1 MTLKGPKEAHKEYLY
16 VALNSGKVDLFHS
29 ITLAAM
35 WFDKSYGTV
44 NQI

>member
-1 MTLKGPKEAHKEYLY
+1 MHICVLFQIQETLICCH
-16 VALNSGKVDLFHS
+16 H